1 MRLTLWMIGFA
12 TIWVLASVTGC
23 GCTGTPQNEN
33 TAEQASEADARE
45 KSAEQGSEGAGDSA
59 DAGEEGMRADQ
70 QATENPQEALLP
82 DGSLTAKDLCHALGK
97 SLCADVMRCCKDRG
111 VRFVDEAACLQE
123 FSSRC
128 EQGTSPA
135 MASALQAG
143 QAVIDRSFVESCIQ
157 IQAKA
162 AERCGIARGDEARPA
177 CGAVFQSTAK
187 IGEACADGLGGI
199 PCDGNQGVCFPDP
212 LGTTCKA
219 WGKEGDSCAAAPC
232 APHLFCF
239 SSPANPIGSC
249 EAPAT
254 EGKPCSFSAQCRAG
268 FFCSEERCT
277 AQRTEGSAC
286 QSSEECNEETACS
299 PSTKQCI
306 PRIALDQPC
315 TFPEACGADL
325 FCHPAENNTARC
337 FPSICRDILSNT
349 P

>member
-1 MRLTLWMIGFA
+1 MRLTLWMLGFA
-12 TIWVLASVTGC
+12 AIWMLASTTGC
-23 GCTGTPQNEN
+23 GCTGTPQNEK
-33 TAEQASEADARE
+33 TAEQAVEKDATE
-45 KSAEQGSEGAGDSA
+45 KSAEQNIEGAS
-59 DAGEEGMRADQ
+59 DASEEQQPEQ
-70 QATENPQEALLP
+70 QATENPLGDLLP
-82 DGSLTAKDLCHALGK
+82 EGPISPKDLCRALGE
-97 SLCADVMRCCKDRG
+97 SLCTEVMRCCADRG
-111 VRFVDEAACLQE
+111 IRFANQAACSQE
-123 FSSRC
+123 FASLC
-128 EQGTSPA
+128 EQGTSA
-135 MASALQAG
+135 ALSSALQAG
-143 QAVIDRSFVESCIQ
+143 QAVIVRSLVESCIQ
-157 IQAKA
+157 LQAKA
-162 AERCGIARGDEARPA
+162 GERCGIADGNNARLV

-239 SSPANPIGSC
+239 SSPTNPVGTC

-254 EGKPCSFSAQCRAG
+254 EGQMCSFSAQCRAG
-268 FFCSEERCT
+268 FFCLEQRCT

-299 PSTKQCI
+299 PSTMQCI

-315 TFPEACGADL
+315 SFPAACSADL
-325 FCHPAENNTARC
+325 LCHPVEKNMARC
-337 FPSICRDILSNT
+337 VPSICRDFLSET